1 MNTTIKIEKTLQSI
15 QKLND
20 EKMQEAREYVN
31 TLTKPI
37 GSLGKLE
44 ELAIQLSG
52 ITNQVFP
59 EVTRPGIVVFAAD
72 HGISDMGVSAFPKE
86 VTTQMVYNFLNGGAA
101 INVFAKQINALLKI
115 VDIGVAEDINHEK
128 LIHKKVKYGTNN
140 YAYEDAM
147 TEEEANKALLVGMEA
162 AQQLIDE
169 GAKCIIVGEMG
180 IGNTATASAI
190 VSVITGCSVEEA
202 VGLGTGISD
211 EGREKKV
218 SIISLA
224 LSERKP
230 NRKDAIDILTKVG
243 GLEIAG
249 MAGAIIKAA
258 ERKVPVIL
266 DGFISTSAALLAV
279 LLEEKINDYMIAGHL
294 SKEQGHFHALSFLN
308 KSPLLDLDLRLGE
321 GTGAALSFPLLEAA
335 TRMMKEMAT
344 FQSAGIANK
353 SQADKY

>member
-1 MNTTIKIEKTLQSI
+1 MTANFKIQETLQSI
-15 QKLND
+15 QNLND

-31 TLTKPI
+31 SLTKPI
-37 GSLGKLE
+37 GSLGKVE

-59 EVTRPGIVVFAAD
+59 EVTPPGIIVFAAD
-72 HGISDMGVSAFPKE
+72 HGISEMGVSAFPKE

-115 VDIGVAEDINHEK
+115 VDIGVAEDINHNE
-128 LIHKKVKYGTNN
+128 LIIKKAKYGTNN
-140 YAYEDAM
+140 YAHENAM
-147 TEEEANKALLVGMEA
+147 TEEDAKQALIVGMDM
-162 AQQLIDE
+162 AQLMIEE

-190 VSVITGCSVEEA
+190 VSVITGCSVEEV

-211 EGREKKV
+211 KARNNKV
-218 SIISLA
+218 SIISKA

-249 MAGAIIKAA
+249 MTGAIIKAS
-258 ERKVPVIL
+258 EQRVPVIL
-266 DGFISTSAALLAV
+266 DGFISTAAALLAV
-279 LLEEKINDYMIAGHL
+279 VLEEKVNDYLIAGHM
-294 SKEQGHFHALSFLN
+294 SKEKGHIHALSYLH

-321 GTGAALSFPLLEAA
+321 GTGAALAFPLIEAA

-344 FQSAGIANK
+344 FQSAGITTE
-353 SQADKY
+353 SQSSNI

>member
-1 MNTTIKIEKTLQSI
+1 MNTYIEIQKTLQSI
-15 QKLND
+15 TTLNH
-20 EKMQEAREYVN
+20 EKMQEAREYIN

-52 ITNQVFP
+52 ITNQVFS
-59 EVTRPGIVVFAAD
+59 EVSRPGIVVFAAD
-72 HGISDMGVSAFPKE
+72 HGITDMGVSAYPKE

-115 VDIGVAEDINHEK
+115 VDIGVASDINHEH
-128 LIHKKVKYGTNN
+128 LLHKKIKHGTNN
-140 YAYEDAM
+140 YVYENAM
-147 TEEEANKALLVGMEA
+147 TNAEATQALFVGIET

-169 GAKCIIVGEMG
+169 GARCIIVGEMG
-180 IGNTATASAI
+180 IGNTTTASTI

-202 VGLGTGISD
+202 VGLGTGISN
-211 EGREKKV
+211 ESRKNKV
-218 SIISLA
+218 SIISKALA
-224 LSERKP
+224 ERKP

-243 GLEIAG
+243 GLEVAG
-249 MAGAIIKAA
+249 MAGTIIKAA
-258 ERKVPVIL
+258 EQKVPVIL

-279 LLEEKINDYMIAGHL
+279 LLEEKVKDYLIAGHL
-294 SKEQGHFHALSFLN
+294 SKEPGHYHALSFLH
-308 KSPLLDLDLRLGE
+308 KTPLLNLDLRLGE

-353 SQADKY
+353 SQEDKY